1 MVSWLKDESLRGSP
15 VDMYGN
21 VAGIRH
27 DEWEAKGDV
36 YLDTFPYL
44 IRAVMGNPDSITASP
59 ASTTLSASAAAGA
72 ASVALTASVA
82 TGSWIVIGGIETHQV
97 KTGGTSAVL
106 WFPLVNAFINGTAVT
121 GKTGHQIGLF
131 NSASVGSQPPSYTI
145 VHFDGAVGRQLVDAQ
160 ADTLG
165 LSFSSDQSLAWTSK
179 FLTFPE
185 TDIPTPT
192 NEAFSSQLFVPGYS
206 CTVNIAGT
214 TSSVVSAGEV
224 NFSRG
229 TEAITTANSGLQTP
243 YRIFA
248 GPITCEGKLTFVV
261 ETNDPTILNG
271 TTSVKQVLNL
281 LFTDPKSDDSMT
293 VQMSQVQ
300 FENPKINSGKTY
312 VEVDTDFV
320 AEANAT
326 DAVSGGYAPAQFRF
340 GNAITTSF

>member
-27 DEWEAKGDV
+27 DEWEVKGDV

-44 IRAVMGNPDSITASP
+44 IRAVMGNPDSITAAPS
-59 ASTTLSASAAAGA
+59 STTLSASAAAGA

-82 TGSWIVIGGIETHQV
+82 TGSWIVIGGLETHQV

-106 WFPLVNAFINGTAVT
+106 NFPLVNSFVNGTTVT

-145 VHFDGAVGRQLVDAQ
+145 VHYDGIAARQLVDSQ
-160 ADTLG
+160 ADSLG
-165 LSFSSDQSLAWTSK
+165 LSFASDQSLSWSSK

-185 TDIPTPT
+185 TDIATPT
-192 NEAFSSQLFVPGYS
+192 NESFSSELFVPGYS
-206 CTVNIAGT
+206 CTVNIGGA
-214 TSSVVSAGEV
+214 TSTVVSAGEV

-229 TEAITTANSGLQTP
+229 TEAIITANSGLQTP
-243 YRIFA
+243 YRIWA
-248 GPITCEGKLTFVV
+248 GPMAVSGKLTFVL
-261 ETNDPTILNG
+261 ELNDTTITKG
-271 TTSVKQVLNL
+271 TTSVKQIVNL
-281 LFTDPKSDDSMT
+281 LFTDPNSDDAMT

-300 FENPKINSGKTY
+300 LENPKVNTGKTY
-312 VEVDTDFV
+312 VEIDTDFV

-326 DAVSGGYAPAQFRF
+326 DAVSGGYAAAQFRF
-340 GNAITTSF
+340 GNAVTTSF